1 MIAPPKIYMTYF
13 GEIKSEE
20 EVESKPSIKKAVI
33 NIIDASDIE
42 INYWFET
49 NWTKFINK
57 NVVNGLDRGVLNAIF
72 SQRERFLD
80 IIRIITYNAKG
91 IEKYSLYE
99 LNFFKDFN
107 LEERPLSK
115 KPIRERT
122 PKTPIKKESTQ
133 TSQLSLFD

>member
-1 MIAPPKIYMTYF
+1 MNHYETGGLNQYDLKQDFIFILSF
-13 GEIKSEE
+13 
-20 EVESKPSIKKAVI
+20 
-33 NIIDASDIE
+33 NH
-42 INYWFET
+42 T
-49 NWTKFINK
+49 NWTKFIK
-57 NVVNGLDRGVLNAIF
+57 KKVVNSLDRGVLNAIF

-115 KPIRERT
+115 KSIRERT